1 MQIDHVP
8 AQMSRTALYDDLDEV
23 RTMAENKSKTLD
35 RPLFILQYL
44 IRNTDDDHKVSLNQ
58 LISVCRSSGHGGNRH
73 TISNDIDILCHYGFD
88 IICSKEGNKNTYSY
102 GCRQFDTA
110 ELRMLMDAV
119 GSSASLPHQKAE
131 KLVRK
136 IASISGNHEAE
147 KLCSTVYVPRSPRTG
162 NQYVFLTIDVIHQAI
177 NAEKKIRFQSVTL
190 TGNRERVPQNGGAF
204 LSLSPYT
211 TVWLNDLYYVIGW
224 EDMSCKLSSFRIDLM
239 GIPQLTDEPAV
250 LRPRDFNPDYYIH
263 TLTTLCDEG
272 MELDITLQCDDSM
285 MGNMVDR
292 FGDKFPFERADNH
305 HFRATVH
312 VNTGN
317 AFWGWLFGFGQKIKI
332 IGPDWA
338 KSQYAERLQ
347 AALCQ

>member
-1 MQIDHVP
+1 
-8 AQMSRTALYDDLDEV
+8 
-23 RTMAENKSKTLD
+23 
-35 RPLFILQYL
+35 
-44 IRNTDDDHKVSLNQ
+44 
-58 LISVCRSSGHGGNRH
+58 
-73 TISNDIDILCHYGFD
+73 
-88 IICSKEGNKNTYSY
+88 
-102 GCRQFDTA
+102 
-110 ELRMLMDAV
+110 MDAV

-305 HFRATVH
+305 HFRVTVH

-317 AFWGWLFGFGQKIKI
+317 AFWGWFVWLWTKNKDYWTGLGKKPI
-332 IGPDWA
+332 
-338 KSQYAERLQ
+338 
-347 AALCQ
+347 C

>member
-1 MQIDHVP
+1 M
-8 AQMSRTALYDDLDEV
+8 
-23 RTMAENKSKTLD
+23 MAESKSRTLD

-136 IASISGNHEAE
+136 IASISGDHEAE

-190 TGNRERVPQNGGAF
+190 TGNRERVPQNGGAC